1 MLCADERID
10 EINEYLRL
18 IQKKEG
24 LTFTTD
30 AYLLAAFVTGV
41 HERCAD
47 LGAGTGVVSLLCAQ
61 KGKAQT
67 VYAIERQ
74 GEFAELI
81 ARNAE
86 LNSLSERITAIRAD
100 VREIERKNVGGAL
113 DAVFANPP
121 YFRAGAGIASKSPL
135 MHDARYEEHGT
146 FADFASCAARLL
158 RGGGSFYVVHRADR
172 VTDVLGGMRDAGIE
186 PKRMII
192 VDPDR
197 KSAPNLLLVE
207 GKKGAGEGL
216 KIAPPLV
223 MYEDTGKSGSE
234 PVQTCEESA
243 PGSRKYTPELDLVY
257 EHCSLDFM
265 FERSAK

>member
-1 MLCADERID
+1 MELAANERID

-18 IQKKEG
+18 IQKKDG

-30 AYLLAAFVTGV
+30 AYLLAAFVSGV
-41 HERCAD
+41 HERSAD

-61 KGKAQT
+61 KGKARS
-67 VYAIERQ
+67 VAAIERQ
-74 GEFAELI
+74 AEFAGLI
-81 ARNAE
+81 ARNAD
-86 LNSLSERITAIRAD
+86 LNSLSDRITAICGD
-100 VREIERKNVGGAL
+100 VREIGREDVGGAV

-121 YFRAGAGIASKSPL
+121 YFRAGAGIASKSPI

-172 VTDVLGGMRDAGIE
+172 VTDVLCGMRGAGIE
-186 PKRMII
+186 PKRMIM
-192 VDPDR
+192 VYPDE

-207 GKKGAGEGL
+207 GRKGAGPGL
-216 KIAPPLV
+216 IVAPPLV
-223 MYEDTGKSGSE
+223 MYAANEKPS
-234 PVQTCEESA
+234 V
-243 PGSRKYTPELDLVY
+243 PGAARNYTPELDRVY
-257 EHCSLDFM
+257 ENCSLDFM